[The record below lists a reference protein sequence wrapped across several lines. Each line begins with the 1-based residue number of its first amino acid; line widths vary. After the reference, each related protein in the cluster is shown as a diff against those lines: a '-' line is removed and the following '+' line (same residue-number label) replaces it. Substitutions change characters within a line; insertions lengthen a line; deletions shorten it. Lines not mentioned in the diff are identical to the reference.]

1 MVPWETGPWGVLCH
15 TPGELTGLLHV
26 VLIRQDMFLLQS
38 APDSHVHCESIT
50 NDSISL
56 KL

>member
-1 MVPWETGPWGVLCH
+1 MVPWETGLWGVLCH